1 MLSVAKLFIAALLIL
16 CSNFTNAHDMYI
28 FVVQETPFAM
38 CEGKSFDEVDGIYEI
53 DEGGREIPAGTNSSQ
68 DTCRNMGSIIPLG
81 QEILK
86 AGMAKRVV
94 FMLTNVARSDEI
106 LIDDEESKKLNS
118 AIELANS
125 KKIKFDFALW
135 QGNLMGKNP
144 NSSYSREVQAAVKS
158 ISLSAKV
165 EKWVIG
171 LSAYCHRPAGDPAIS
186 IRQEPL
192 INRFPGPDI
201 GVLAGEYR
209 TDQCSV
215 NDLGQKEMAKLWY
228 AAMKKA
234 DIESEKYQ
242 KESLLYYF
250 K

>member
-28 FVVQETPFAM
+28 FVVRENTFAI
-38 CEGKSFDEVDGIYEI
+38 CEEKYFDEVDGVYEI
-53 DEGGREIPAGTNSSQ
+53 DEGGREVLAGVKSSQ
-68 DTCRNMGSIIPLG
+68 DNCRNIGNIIPLG
-81 QEILK
+81 QEIIK

-94 FMLTNVARSDEI
+94 FMLINVARSNEL
-106 LIDDEESKKLNS
+106 LIDDEVSKKLNS

-135 QGNLMGKNP
+135 QGDLMKKNP
-144 NSSYSREVQAAVKS
+144 NSNYSHEVQGAVKS

-165 EKWVIG
+165 GKWVIG
-171 LSAYCHRPAGDPAIS
+171 LSAYCHRPAGDPAIY

-209 TDQCSV
+209 ADHCSV
-215 NDLGQKEMAKLWY
+215 NDLGQKEMAKRWY

-234 DIESEKYQ
+234 DIDSEKSQ